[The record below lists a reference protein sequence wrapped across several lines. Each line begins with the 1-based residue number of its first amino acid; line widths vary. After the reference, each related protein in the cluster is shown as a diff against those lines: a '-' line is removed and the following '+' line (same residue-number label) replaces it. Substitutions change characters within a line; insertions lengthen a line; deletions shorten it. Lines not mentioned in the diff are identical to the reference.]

1 MRVSFVFLFG
11 LLVNLISAQNR
22 YQQIIETEYRGDTV
36 VLISTK
42 KPVTGIVYLENKDD
56 AFLSEDQYVDG
67 LRNGYSISTK
77 NGVRISENNFKNGQL
92 NGVSRTWNE
101 NGKLAVETN
110 WVDGVS
116 NGKFNYFYE
125 NGNLKI
131 EGVNSMGK
139 LNGKYMEYYESG
151 NMKKVEFWK
160 NGLLEGFCITYL
172 ENATN
177 GMIKSKISYKAGE
190 IHGKCKWFNEKGI
203 ILCEAQYE
211 NGKQNGLTTMWHDN
225 GQKLHRGNYKD
236 GRIDGICKSWYPN
249 GKKSIQ
255 LKLKSDKMIYE
266 KFWDENGNAIKH
278 DGPLFPPPPHSIYQ
292 D

>member
-1 MRVSFVFLFG
+1 MVNGLDEGPLSVFF
-11 LLVNLISAQNR
+11 
-22 YQQIIETEYRGDTV
+22 
-36 VLISTK
+36 
-42 KPVTGIVYLENKDD
+42 
-56 AFLSEDQYVDG
+56 
-67 LRNGYSISTK
+67 
-77 NGVRISENNFKNGQL
+77 
-92 NGVSRTWNE
+92 E
-101 NGKLAVETN
+101 NGKLQCKLNYVK
-110 WVDGVS
+110 
-116 NGKFNYFYE
+116 GKV
-125 NGNLKI
+125 
-131 EGVNSMGK
+131 EGVRTD
-139 LNGKYMEYYESG
+139 YYESG
-151 NMKKVEFWK
+151 KMKKTEFWK
-160 NGLLEGFCITYL
+160 DGLLEGPSITFL

-225 GQKLHRGNYKD
+225 GQILHRGNYKD

-255 LKLKSDKMIYE
+255 LKLKSDKTIYE

-278 DGPLFPPPPHSIYQ
+278 DGPLFPPPPHSIYE